1 VETRRDGQCSRCAG
15 ANSPSEGQRAK
26 SNHQTLA
33 DMRKVL
39 ETINHGTG
47 VMCMTKTEAGEAYRA
62 AKRKK
67 MEFTSFFTRKRVK
80 GTK

>member
-1 VETRRDGQCSRCAG
+1 
-15 ANSPSEGQRAK
+15 
-26 SNHQTLA
+26 
-33 DMRKVL
+33 MRKAL

-67 MEFTSFFTRKRVK
+67 VEFTSFFTRKRGK